1 MPNVKEYRRAVTYYS
16 VHYAINSVDAMK
28 RFYEDRIGAEEF
40 AREVHGKVKT
50 KFLGWKKVS

>member
-1 MPNVKEYRRAVTYYS
+1 MSRNIERAVTYYS